1 MHAIS
6 DIGDV
11 SHVVQLA
18 VAPVFLLVA
27 IASMLALFSN
37 RLSRIIDR
45 SRVLT
50 NILETSPPNK
60 VDRIHAELVILTRRS
75 KYISLSITLCTIT
88 ALLVC
93 AVVAIL
99 FLGNFFQF
107 GIAIL
112 IALLFIT
119 AMILIVL
126 ALFIYLREILIATA
140 NLRIG
145 PH

>member
-1 MHAIS
+1 MHVFS
-6 DIGDV
+6 DIGVV

-27 IASMLALFSN
+27 IASMLTLFTN

-45 SRVLT
+45 SRVLVAK
-50 NILETSPPNK
+50 LESTPPGQVANL
-60 VDRIHAELVILTRRS
+60 HAELVILSRRS
-75 KYISLSITLCTIT
+75 KYIGMAITLCIIT

-93 AVVAIL
+93 AVVVLL

-107 GIAIL
+107 GIAIP

-119 AMILIVL
+119 AMLLIVA
-126 ALFIYLREILIATA
+126 ALFIFLREILIATA

>member
-1 MHAIS
+1 MHTIS

-27 IASMLALFSN
+27 VVSMLTLFTN

-45 SRVLT
+45 SRVLV
-50 NILETSPPNK
+50 NKLESTPTDK
-60 VDRIHAELVILTRRS
+60 VSNLHAELTILSKRS
-75 KYISLSITLCTIT
+75 KHISLAITLCITT

-93 AVVAIL
+93 AVIAIL

-107 GIAIL
+107 GISVP

-119 AMILIVL
+119 AMLLIVVAFL
-126 ALFIYLREILIATA
+126 IFLREIFIATA

>member
-6 DIGDV
+6 DIGNV

-27 IASMLALFSN
+27 IASMLTLFTN

-50 NILETSPPNK
+50 NALESTPTEQ
-60 VDRIHAELVILTRRS
+60 VAHLHAELRILSRRS
-75 KYISLSITLCTIT
+75 KHISMAITLCTIT

-93 AVVAIL
+93 TVVVIL

-107 GIAIL
+107 GIAIPV
-112 IALLFIT
+112 ALLFIT
-119 AMILIVL
+119 AMLLIVAAFL
-126 ALFIYLREILIATA
+126 IFLREILIATG

>member
-6 DIGDV
+6 NIGNV
-11 SHVVQLA
+11 AHVVQLA
-18 VAPVFLLVA
+18 LAPVFLLVA
-27 IASMLALFSN
+27 IASMLNLFTN

-45 SRVLT
+45 SRVLV
-50 NILETSPPNK
+50 NMLESAPSDK
-60 VDRIHAELVILTRRS
+60 AAHLHAELGILSRRS
-75 KYISLSITLCTIT
+75 KHIGLAITLCTTT

-93 AVVAIL
+93 TVVVIL

-107 GIAIL
+107 GIAIP

-119 AMILIVL
+119 AMLLIVAAFL
-126 ALFIYLREILIATA
+126 IFLREILIATA